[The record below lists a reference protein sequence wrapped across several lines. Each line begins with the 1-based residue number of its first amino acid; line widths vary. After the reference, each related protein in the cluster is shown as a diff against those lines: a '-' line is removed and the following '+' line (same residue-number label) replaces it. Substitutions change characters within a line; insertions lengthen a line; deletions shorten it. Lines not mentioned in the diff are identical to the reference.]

1 MNDAEETYRL
11 VESDALG
18 WLEHG
23 RGVLLSAEVVYTAL
37 TEIMPLSQTLT
48 GIREKKLAY
57 VQSFM
62 LLTAIAFE
70 NLLKGIV
77 VAAEPTGWRALK
89 ADNGH
94 GISAFAAMFTT
105 LSEPESDLL
114 QRLQEYLVWA
124 GRYTI
129 PMKSARYVANF
140 HLLSLRRGDRL
151 LISTLFER
159 LSAILH
165 DRVTQRA

>member
-1 MNDAEETYRL
+1 M
-11 VESDALG
+11 
-18 WLEHG
+18 
-23 RGVLLSAEVVYTAL
+23 
-37 TEIMPLSQTLT
+37 
-48 GIREKKLAY
+48 
-57 VQSFM
+57 FM
-62 LLTAIAFE
+62 
-70 NLLKGIV
+70 
-77 VAAEPTGWRALK
+77 
-89 ADNGH
+89 
-94 GISAFAAMFTT
+94 T

-124 GRYTI
+124 GSYTI
-129 PMKSARYVANF
+129 PKKSVRYVANF